1 MKLITLNEQD
11 FDTFANTHKYKSI
24 YQTSSYKNIKELN
37 GFKSQYLG
45 ILNNNNELIG
55 ASLILYKTI
64 YLGYKYAY
72 APCGFL
78 IDYNNYDNVKDL
90 TDKLKKMLYK
100 QKFMFFT
107 IDPRIILTKRNIKNE
122 VIEYNPEA
130 NNILNILKK
139 CNYKHK
145 GFNNRFEN
153 NKARWQAITELN
165 KNNDELYYNLNKQT
179 RNKISKA
186 NKSGIVIYKADNSML
201 PTLYEFIKRKDKK
214 DIKHYEDLINCY
226 KDNIEI
232 YLAKIE
238 PERYVRNSKYAYERE
253 LSINEALQEKIQD
266 KNTKGKDIRKLI
278 NKKMESDKI
287 LNNEQGNL
295 VRSTRLFQD
304 RPNGVI
310 IGGAIVIKQ
319 NDTVNLYIEGFNKKY
334 NEFNP
339 NYLLKW
345 ELIKKFN
352 NEGYKYF
359 NLNGI
364 TGEFKNDNKY
374 SGLNEMKLGFAANAY
389 EYIGEFDFI
398 INKFIY
404 KLYQRK
410 KSKNK

>member
-1 MKLITLNEQD
+1 MSEV
-11 FDTFANTHKYKSI
+11 SI
-24 YQTSSYKNIKELN
+24 NI
-37 GFKSQYLG
+37 
-45 ILNNNNELIG
+45 
-55 ASLILYKTI
+55 
-64 YLGYKYAY
+64 
-72 APCGFL
+72 
-78 IDYNNYDNVKDL
+78 
-90 TDKLKKMLYK
+90 
-100 QKFMFFT
+100 
-107 IDPRIILTKRNIKNE
+107 
-122 VIEYNPEA
+122 
-130 NNILNILKK
+130 
-139 CNYKHK
+139 
-145 GFNNRFEN
+145 
-153 NKARWQAITELN
+153 
-165 KNNDELYYNLNKQT
+165 
-179 RNKISKA
+179 
-186 NKSGIVIYKADNSML
+186 
-201 PTLYEFIKRKDKK
+201 
-214 DIKHYEDLINCY
+214 DLINCY

-253 LSINEALQEKIQD
+253 LSINEVLQEKIQD

-374 SGLNEMKLGFAANAY
+374 SVLNEMKLGFAANAY
-389 EYIGEFDFI
+389 EYICEFDFI